1 MLYVDLLSILY
12 KQQIKRTFIE
22 LNKNLSI
29 KKQKKCTYIHME
41 KSLKIDEFG
50 FREYDARWLY
60 PENVNLEGIQNLG
73 RGLGTQ
79 IIVHTKKNNPRVVVG
94 HDYRS
99 YSEDIK
105 SALKKGLISTGCIV
119 EDVGLAL
126 SPMVYFAQF
135 NLNSDGVA
143 MVTASHNENGW
154 TGVKMGIK
162 KGLTHG
168 PDEMRELKDIT
179 LNKKFKVGEG
189 KEKKIEDFQNE
200 YKKNLI
206 YKNKIEKK
214 IKVVVACGN
223 GTAGIFAPDILRSI
237 GCEVIELD
245 CNLDYTFPKYNPN
258 PEDLK
263 MLNEISKVVK
273 NNNADIGFGFDGDGD
288 RLGVIDNNGNE
299 IFSDK
304 IGLLIARNLSK
315 KHKGSNFIVDVKSTG
330 LFLKDKILLE
340 NNCKTIY
347 WKTGHSHIKR
357 KVKEEN
363 ALAGFEKSGHFF
375 FNKPLGYGYD
385 DGINS
390 AIQVCHL
397 LNNSNK
403 KISEI
408 ISELPI
414 TYQSPTMS
422 PFCKDHEKYNVVE
435 NLITKFEE
443 IKKNKIKVDGQEIN
457 EILTVNGVRFSFFDG
472 SWGLIRAS
480 SNKPSLVVVT
490 ESPTSNER
498 KRKIFEFIDEL
509 LQKTGKIGE
518 YDQKI

>member
-1 MLYVDLLSILY
+1 M
-12 KQQIKRTFIE
+12 E
-22 LNKNLSI
+22 NSI
-29 KKQKKCTYIHME
+29 K
-41 KSLKIDEFG
+41 IDPFG

-60 PENVNLEGIQNLG
+60 PKDVNLEGIESLG
-73 RGLGTQ
+73 KGLGSQ
-79 IIVHTKKNNPRVVVG
+79 IIIHTKKNNPRVIVG

-99 YSEDIK
+99 YSEEIK
-105 SALKKGLISTGCIV
+105 SALKKGLISTGCFV
-119 EDVGLAL
+119 EDIGLSL

-143 MVTASHNENGW
+143 MITASHNENGW

-168 PDEMRELKDIT
+168 PEEMEELKNIT
-179 LNKKFKVGEG
+179 LNEKFKIADGN
-189 KEKKIEDFQNE
+189 EKKIEGFQE
-200 YKKNLI
+200 VYKNNLI
-206 YKNKIEKK
+206 NKNKIEKK
-214 IKVVVACGN
+214 IKAVVACGN

-263 MLNEISKVVK
+263 MLHAISKCVLQ
-273 NNNADIGFGFDGDGD
+273 NNADIGFGFDGDGD
-288 RLGVIDNNGNE
+288 RVGVIDDKGNE

-304 IGLLIARNLSK
+304 IGLLIARNLSSTYK
-315 KHKGSNFIVDVKSTG
+315 NSKFIVDVKSTG
-330 LFLKDKILLE
+330 LYSSDKILK
-340 NNCKTIY
+340 NNSCETLY

-357 KVKEEN
+357 KVNQEN

-375 FNKPLGYGYD
+375 FNQPLGYGYD

-397 LNNSNK
+397 LNNNNK
-403 KISEI
+403 KMSEI
-408 ISELPI
+408 INELPN
-414 TYQSPTMS
+414 TYQSPTMA
-422 PFCKDHEKYNVVE
+422 PFCEDNKKYQVVDD
-435 NLITKFEE
+435 LIKE
-443 IKKNKIKVDGQEIN
+443 IKDLKTNNIQIDNQEIEN
-457 EILTVNGVRFSFFDG
+457 ILTVNGIRFSFKDG
-472 SWGLIRAS
+472 SWGLVRAS

-490 ESPTSNER
+490 ESPTSDER
-498 KRKIFEFIDEL
+498 KKKIFQFIDGL

>member
-1 MLYVDLLSILY
+1 MSEI
-12 KQQIKRTFIE
+12 
-22 LNKNLSI
+22 
-29 KKQKKCTYIHME
+29 
-41 KSLKIDEFG
+41 LKIDPYG

-60 PENVNLEGIQNLG
+60 QKDINSLGITNLG
-73 RGLGTQ
+73 KGLGTQ
-79 IIVHTKKNNPRVVVG
+79 IKIHTKKNNPRVIVG

-99 YSEDIK
+99 YSEEIK
-105 SALKKGLISTGCIV
+105 TALKKGLISTGCYI
-119 EDVGLAL
+119 EDVGLSL

-135 NLNSDGVA
+135 NLDSDAVA

-162 KGLTHG
+162 KGLTHA
-168 PDEMRELKDIT
+168 PEEMKELKEIT
-179 LNKKFKVGEG
+179 L
-189 KEKKIEDFQNE
+189 KEEFINGQGNEKEIKNFQE
-200 YKKNLI
+200 IYKKDLI
-206 YKNKIEKK
+206 DKNIIQKK
-214 IKVVVACGN
+214 IKAVVACGN
-223 GTAGIFAPDILRSI
+223 GTAGIFAPDILRGI
-237 GCEVIELD
+237 GCDVIELD
-245 CNLDYTFPKYNPN
+245 CDLDWTFPKYNPN

-263 MLNEISKVVK
+263 MLHEIAKAVK
-273 NNNADIGFGFDGDGD
+273 ENKADIGFGFDGDGD
-288 RLGVIDNNGNE
+288 RVGVIDDKGNE

-304 IGLLIARNLSK
+304 IGLLIARNLSN
-315 KHKGSNFIVDVKSTG
+315 KHQNSKFVVDVKSTG
-330 LFLKDKILLE
+330 LYLNDEILNKNKCE
-340 NNCKTIY
+340 TIY

-357 KVKEEN
+357 KVNNEK

-375 FNKPLGYGYD
+375 FNQPLGYGYD

-397 LNNSNK
+397 LNNQNK

-408 ISELPI
+408 INELPK

-422 PFCKDHEKYNVVE
+422 PYCKDNEKYKVVDDVV
-435 NLITKFEE
+435 KE
-443 IKKNKIKVDGQEIN
+443 IEQLKNNKIKIDDQEIHN
-457 EILTVNGVRFSFFDG
+457 ILTINGVRFSFEDG

-498 KRKIFEFIDEL
+498 KIKIFRFIDKL
-509 LQKTGKIGE
+509 LQDTGKIGS